1 MIKTQ
6 KKFSSILE
14 ELANITKECGV
25 SGEQV
30 NQLKG
35 AVDTMI
41 LPIAVVGEF
50 SAGKS
55 TLLNS
60 FIGKEIL
67 STNIKPETA
76 IATEIYY
83 SEREYTEG
91 VKKDGTVVTLNSD
104 TFNSND
110 FMYIRKY
117 VNSDN
122 VRKLE
127 PLVLVDMPGFD
138 SPKDAHNNAIISY
151 LEKAVHYI
159 VLTPVDSGTVTASMK
174 RQIQNI
180 QEFNKELSFFV
191 TKTDL
196 RSEKEV
202 DEVVGELK
210 KSISSILGFEHEI
223 YKISNK
229 DDNVFLKLV
238 NDFNPEKLFNHAFND
253 SMKDIFYEVKALI
266 NTKIS
271 SLKKTEDQNQDVI
284 QGLQRACEKIEKKK
298 SELIREK
305 QNYSYDMEAESV
317 SSAVASK
324 LHEELDY
331 LSDLAMSSGESALKR
346 EINDIAQTVVMSK
359 INIVMEEINV
369 DIASSFSN
377 ELEDLKVTFEG
388 LNNTGYIDTIRNRA
402 STWYNSSRLQID
414 SYIKERKALEAAD
427 VAYKTVTG
435 VLAATTTIFSPII
448 EVAIIF
454 LPNIIKM
461 ISDGLFKTRQK
472 ENIKQGLIEKIPE
485 VKSQIRTKVRT
496 VWQEQTKKIIEKI
509 SSEFDEA
516 LNIKKEEIEKVK
528 KEQEANIDIPKT
540 VELLNLSLEKIKKFE
555 SEIYAM

>member
-110 FMYIRKY
+110 FTYIRKY

-253 SMKDIFYEVKALI
+253 KMKDIFYEVKALI

-271 SLKKTEDQNQDVI
+271 SLKKTEEENQGVI

-305 QNYSYDMEAESV
+305 QNYSYDTKATIV

-324 LHEELDY
+324 LYGELDH
-331 LSDLAMSSGESALKR
+331 LSNLVMSSGESALKR
-346 EINDIAQTVVMSK
+346 EMNDIAQTVAMNK
-359 INIVMEEINV
+359 INIVMEEING
-369 DIASSFSN
+369 DIAKSFSSK
-377 ELEDLKVTFEG
+377 LKNLTVIFES
-388 LNNTGYIDTIRNRA
+388 LNVIGDNM
-402 STWYNSSRLQID
+402 STMYNSKKSLID
-414 SYIKERKALEAAD
+414 NFIQKQKGSEIAGGTYKALA
-427 VAYKTVTG
+427 G
-435 VLAATTTIFSPII
+435 IFAATTTILSPVLKIALVFLPDII
-448 EVAIIF
+448 EKIS
-454 LPNIIKM
+454 NI
-461 ISDGLFKTRQK
+461 LFKTNQK
-472 ENIKQGLIEKIPE
+472 ENIKQGLREQIPE
-485 VKSQIRTKVRT
+485 IKSQIRTEVST
-496 VWQEQTKKIIEKI
+496 ILQEQTKMLIEKI
-509 SSEFDEA
+509 SSEFDET

-528 KEQEANIDIPKT
+528 KEQKANIDIPKT
-540 VELLNLSLEKIKKFE
+540 VELLNLSLEKIKNLE